1 MRKRSKNA
9 GSSQES
15 QEKFLDVNA
24 SMQGSLRFE
33 DPVNLRINGKFE
45 GTLDTKGKLM
55 VGHKAD
61 ITADIVG
68 ENIAIA
74 GSIKGNIRA
83 TKILQCES
91 TARLMGDV
99 EAPRLSIEEGA
110 IINGRLHMTGGSS
123 STLSRGDWMTLNQLA
138 KYLEVDSGKISEWVS
153 SGVLSGTKE
162 GGELFFDR
170 SKVDQWISEG
180 KVKA

>member
-1 MRKRSKNA
+1 MKKRNKDLLP
-9 GSSQES
+9 SQSE

-24 SMQGSLRFE
+24 SMQGTLRFD

-45 GTLDTKGKLM
+45 GTLDTKGKLI
-55 VGHKAD
+55 VGNKAD
-61 ITADIVG
+61 INANIIG
-68 ENIAIA
+68 ENISVA
-74 GSIKGNIRA
+74 GSITGNIKA
-83 TKILQCES
+83 TKILQLDA

-99 EAPRLSIEEGA
+99 ETPRLVIEEGA
-110 IINGRLHMTGGSS
+110 IINGNVQMTGSGS

-153 SGVLSGTKE
+153 SGVLSGTRE

-170 SKVDQWISEG
+170 GKVDQWISEG